1 MELKTILAI
10 VLCMVIAGGAL
21 YLYIR
26 QRKK

>member
-10 VLCMVIAGGAL
+10 VICLVIAGGAL